1 VKVFLVD
8 RQVFGKISDSPGK
21 ESDLYLRRAGVGV
34 MKPMLPN
41 DLLLVCNRFG
51 HEAITPFLLMKIPA
65 SSTYDIICP

>member
-8 RQVFGKISDSPGK
+8 RQVFGEISDSPGK
-21 ESDLYLRRAGVGV
+21 ESDLHLRRAGVGV

-51 HEAITPFLLMKIPA
+51 HEAITPFLLMEIPA